1 MPQARTGHNWLGLGG
16 DEDEDGGQEGW
27 EVVESYW
34 IFMRA
39 GTIVDSMS
47 TLAVMNEVEEFKK
60 AAEW

>member
-16 DEDEDGGQEGW
+16 EENEDEGQE
-27 EVVESYW
+27 VVGSYW